1 MYLTLTIVDSYA
13 KTLEEAKDKV
23 NHALKQGHI
32 PDALRQDL
40 YKQAY
45 DAAFGFVDAV
55 INVRKYTQNEELIIS
70 LQELYM
76 QDALELHDR
85 MYDALGEHLK
95 SWDSFREA
103 SSSKE

>member
-55 INVRKYTQNEELIIS
+55 INVRKYTNNDELIKSI
-70 LQELYM
+70 QELYM
-76 QDALELHDR
+76 QDALDLHDR
-85 MYDALGEHLK
+85 MFTAFNAHIK
-95 SWDSFREA
+95 SWDSFREI
-103 SSSKE
+103 SSSQE